1 MVPDEGQNALTPADI
16 GWPIGT
22 GVAPKRLCIVSR
34 DPHPVRAFVAAL
46 TTAVNPRDE
55 LEIIVDRRR
64 GGSARNQ
71 TSIERRQ
78 HPPLAQALERV
89 GVAIV
94 PARYNLPAAP
104 SIERFDPKDT
114 DEHEL
119 QRIVGF
125 KRQRRLRL
133 NRWVILTGLTSVILV
148 FLVHLPAMKTLM
160 SGARPAAP
168 PSDDRRNAPS
178 KGALA
183 PRIVEVV
190 EAASPSAATTSAP
203 AAARRSAAGL
213 RPTTRAAATVQV
225 SAPPSAEPQKRPP
238 ATQGQATGAP
248 DRQENPVNDPRAVID
263 WLFNRSAVVGR

>member
-1 MVPDEGQNALTPADI
+1 MVPDEGQNAFAPAGI
-16 GWPIGT
+16 GKPIGT
-22 GVAPKRLCIVSR
+22 GAAPKRLCIVSR
-34 DPHPVRAFVAAL
+34 DPHPVRAFLAAL
-46 TTAVNPRDE
+46 TTAANPRDE

-64 GGSARNQ
+64 GGSARTQ

-78 HPPLAQALERV
+78 HPPLAHVLERV

-94 PARYNLPAAP
+94 PARYNFPAAP
-104 SIERFDPKDT
+104 PIERFDPKDT

-133 NRWVILTGLTSVILV
+133 NRWMILTGLTSVILV

-168 PSDDRRNAPS
+168 PSDDLRNAPS
-178 KGALA
+178 TGALV
-183 PRIVEVV
+183 PRIVETV
-190 EAASPSAATTSAP
+190 EAASPSPSSAP
-203 AAARRSAAGL
+203 AAASRSAARL

-225 SAPPSAEPQKRPP
+225 SAPPSAEPQKQPP
-238 ATQGQATGAP
+238 ATQRQATGAP
-248 DRQENPVNDPRAVID
+248 DRQENPVNDPGAVID
-263 WLFNRSAVVGR
+263 WLFDRSAIVGR